1 MKIFTTAI
9 FVLIQSWVVQILPAQ
24 NPADAVSASGGIV
37 ATAGTLGTPFHVVAA
52 QLSGAGM
59 VVGAPYS
66 AVATTETTQT
76 LADGSHIVH
85 NSSAALYRD
94 SQGRERREDS
104 FFPALP
110 GSSGTGQA
118 SPKAVFISDPVA
130 GTNYMLDAESHT
142 ARRMPT
148 APQPPR
154 TGGSNTFFVNGVT
167 VSAGMLPPPPA
178 GAPMMIFK
186 AQGSASNLPAPQIE
200 QLGSSTI
207 EGVTA
212 EGTRSTTTIPV
223 GGAGNDRELQIVDE
237 RWYSSDLKE
246 TVLSRHSDPRT
257 GETVY
262 RLTQISRTEPV
273 ASLFEV
279 PPDYKVADAPAAK

>member
-1 MKIFTTAI
+1 
-9 FVLIQSWVVQILPAQ
+9 
-24 NPADAVSASGGIV
+24 
-37 ATAGTLGTPFHVVAA
+37 
-52 QLSGAGM
+52 
-59 VVGAPYS
+59 
-66 AVATTETTQT
+66 
-76 LADGSHIVH
+76 
-85 NSSAALYRD
+85 
-94 SQGRERREDS
+94 
-104 FFPALP
+104 
-110 GSSGTGQA
+110 
-118 SPKAVFISDPVA
+118 
-130 GTNYMLDAESHT
+130 
-142 ARRMPT
+142 
-148 APQPPR
+148 
-154 TGGSNTFFVNGVT
+154 
-167 VSAGMLPPPPA
+167 
-178 GAPMMIFK
+178 MMIFK